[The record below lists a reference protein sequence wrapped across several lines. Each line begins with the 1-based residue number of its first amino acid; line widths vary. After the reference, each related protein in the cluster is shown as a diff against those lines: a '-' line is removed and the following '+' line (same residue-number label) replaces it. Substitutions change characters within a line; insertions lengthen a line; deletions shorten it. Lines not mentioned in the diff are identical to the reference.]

1 MNPTALL
8 LAAGLSGCATP
19 AQAAAQ
25 PTDWGTPAQPQE
37 ARRTVRITM
46 SDDLRFTPSII
57 EVGHDET
64 VRFEIRNLANS
75 AHEMVIGTR
84 QALEERAARK
94 AKAKTRATPA
104 TDAPMPPWATRVAP
118 GQVGTIVW
126 NFSRAG
132 TFHFGC
138 LDDGHYAAGM
148 TGQIRVVEPAGHKH

>member
-8 LAAGLSGCATP
+8 LAAAATGCAGP

-25 PTDWGTPAQPQE
+25 PTEWGTPAQAQE

-46 SDDLRFTPSII
+46 TDDLRFTPAII
-57 EVGHDET
+57 EVGHEET
-64 VRFEIRNLANS
+64 VRFEVRNMANS
-75 AHEMVIGTR
+75 AHELVIGTR
-84 QALEERAARK
+84 QALEERAAGK
-94 AKAKTRATPA
+94 AAAPA
-104 TDAPMPPWATRVAP
+104 DAPLPPWATRVAP
-118 GQVGTIVW
+118 GEVGTIVW

-138 LDDGHYAAGM
+138 LADGHYAAGM

>member
-8 LAAGLSGCATP
+8 LVAALCGCAAP

-25 PTDWGTPAQPQE
+25 ATDWGTPAPAQE

-57 EVGHDET
+57 EVGHEET
-64 VRFEIRNLANS
+64 VRFEIRNMGNS

-94 AKAKTRATPA
+94 AAAPA
-104 TDAPMPPWATRVAP
+104 SMPLPPWATRVAP

-138 LDDGHYAAGM
+138 LADGHYAAGM